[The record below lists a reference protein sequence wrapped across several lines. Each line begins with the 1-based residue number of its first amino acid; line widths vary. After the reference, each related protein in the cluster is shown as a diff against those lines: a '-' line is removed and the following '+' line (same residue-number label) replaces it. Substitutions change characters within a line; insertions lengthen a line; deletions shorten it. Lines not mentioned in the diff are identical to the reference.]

1 MLFYWKDTLL
11 YLKAHSISF
20 CIKNLSDNK
29 AVCLI
34 FKQTLHEKKK
44 NTRTHVRNSDSP
56 GKRGQNR
63 VLATRFLR

>member
-44 NTRTHVRNSDSP
+44 KHKNTCEE
-56 GKRGQNR
+56 Q
-63 VLATRFLR
+63 